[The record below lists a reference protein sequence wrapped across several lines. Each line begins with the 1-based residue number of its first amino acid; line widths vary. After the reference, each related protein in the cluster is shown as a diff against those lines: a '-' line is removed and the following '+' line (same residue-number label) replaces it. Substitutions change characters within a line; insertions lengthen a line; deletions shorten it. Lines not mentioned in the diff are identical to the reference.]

1 MIIKSNQWRNYKN
14 NKKRTYNE
22 TTYMETVEKVVRD
35 YIAFL
40 KLTDKVRLIIGEQ
53 YRVNYN
59 KVNGIFTLEVP
70 INKIET
76 VIMSDMEFLEVA
88 TNIGHEISHIKHR
101 DSVMFGWFV
110 HALNWNKY
118 NRVFN
123 TLVETRADMF
133 SLYLSQTLYSG
144 HSYNWFQKETDYKKS
159 GYFDGYTRL
168 FLISNFLNYDEKVV
182 KYIFENIY
190 GKDKYMT
197 IKELVVKV
205 EQEKNKEKQKW
216 LSDLL
221 CIK

>member
-59 KVNGIFTLEVP
+59 KVNGIFILEVP
-70 INKIET
+70 KNKIET

-144 HSYNWFQKETDYKKS
+144 HSYNWFQKDTDYKKS

>member
-1 MIIKSNQWRNYKN
+1 MIIKSKKWNNYKN
-14 NKKRTYNE
+14 NKKGTHDE
-22 TTYMETVEKVVRD
+22 VVYMETVEKIVRD
-35 YIAFL
+35 YIHFL
-40 KLTDKVRLIIGEQ
+40 RITNKVRLITGEE
-53 YRVNYN
+53 YRVRYN
-59 KVNGIFTLEVP
+59 SKNGIFTLEVP

-190 GKDKYMT
+190 GKDKYIT
-197 IKELVVKV
+197 IRDLNDIISKV
-205 EQEKNKEKQKW
+205 KNKEKQKW